1 LYFVYRGKCI
11 ELLPTRTGIGF
22 ERGLFPA
29 EIREKNEFL
38 ILNEIGRG
46 DTFGENSAINNK
58 PHRFTV

>member
-1 LYFVYRGKCI
+1 M
-11 ELLPTRTGIGF
+11 LPTRTGIGF